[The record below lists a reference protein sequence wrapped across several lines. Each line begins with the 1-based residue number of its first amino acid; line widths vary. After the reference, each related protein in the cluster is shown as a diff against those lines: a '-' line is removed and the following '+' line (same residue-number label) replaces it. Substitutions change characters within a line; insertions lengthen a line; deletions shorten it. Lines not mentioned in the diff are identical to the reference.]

1 MFRRSL
7 LLVFSLSALSA
18 AGCFAR
24 NRSTDYL
31 QAQLRVQ
38 EQSLTDLQTQLDK
51 TVSDLQLARREV
63 DSLRTQLADSGHS
76 QLPAEQAAVLL
87 RVSDVKINS
96 MLTSGLNEDGKP
108 GDDRIVVHFAPYDD
122 DGEVVKLPG
131 RIRITAQDPALNED
145 ERTVGTWSFTAE
157 ECRKHWVRGFLGS
170 GYQFALELAKTPVH
184 TDLVVQLTLDTP
196 DGRSFNATHIVRV
209 RPAEHSPIA
218 ERVPRPD
225 VDEFEGVTRTGASTP
240 EAAAPTTAL
249 KPARLP
255 PPPPTAPIQDST
267 NWTESE
273 IPIRR

>member
-7 LLVFSLSALSA
+7 LLVFSVSALSA
-18 AGCFAR
+18 VGCFAR
-24 NRSTDYL
+24 NRTTDFL

-38 EQSLTDLQTQLDK
+38 EQSLSDLQTQLDR
-51 TVSDLQLARREV
+51 TISELQLARREV
-63 DSLRTQLADSGHS
+63 DGLRTQLAESGQS

-96 MLTSGLNEDGKP
+96 MLTSGLNEDGQP

-131 RIRITAQDPALNED
+131 RIRITAQDPALSED

-170 GYQFALELAKTPVH
+170 GYQFALELSKPPVH

-209 RPAEHSPIA
+209 RPTELSPIA
-218 ERVPRPD
+218 DRVPRPD
-225 VDEFEGVTRTGASTP
+225 PDESEGVTRVGASTTEP
-240 EAAAPTTAL
+240 AAPTTTR
-249 KPARLP
+249 KPAGP
-255 PPPPTAPIQDST
+255 PPLETDPIQDST

-273 IPIRR
+273 IPFRR

>member
-1 MFRRSL
+1 MFRRL
-7 LLVFSLSALSA
+7 LLLALSLSALSA

-24 NRSTDYL
+24 NRTTDFL

-38 EQSLTDLQTQLDK
+38 EQSLSDLQTQLDR
-51 TVSDLQLARREV
+51 TVSELQLARREV
-63 DSLRTQLADSGHS
+63 DGLRTQLAESGQS

-96 MLTSGLNEDGKP
+96 MLTSGLNEDGQP

-170 GYQFALELAKTPVH
+170 GYQFALELSKPPVH

-209 RPAEHSPIA
+209 RPTELSPIA
-218 ERVPRPD
+218 DRIPRPD
-225 VDEFEGVTRTGASTP
+225 PSELEGVTRVGASTP
-240 EAAAPTTAL
+240 EPAAPTTTR
-249 KPARLP
+249 KPASP
-255 PPPPTAPIQDST
+255 PPLESAPIQDST

-273 IPIRR
+273 IPFRR

>member
-1 MFRRSL
+1 MFRRL
-7 LLVFSLSALSA
+7 LLLALSLSALSA
-18 AGCFAR
+18 VGCFAR
-24 NRSTDYL
+24 NRTTDFL

-38 EQSLTDLQTQLDK
+38 EQSLSDLQTQLDR
-51 TVSDLQLARREV
+51 TVSELQLARREV
-63 DSLRTQLADSGHS
+63 DGLRTQLAESGQS

-96 MLTSGLNEDGKP
+96 MLTSGLNEDGQP

-131 RIRITAQDPALNED
+131 RIRITAQDPALSED

-170 GYQFALELAKTPVH
+170 GYQFALELSKPPVH

-209 RPAEHSPIA
+209 RPTELSPIA
-218 ERVPRPD
+218 DRVPRPD
-225 VDEFEGVTRTGASTP
+225 PDESEGVTRVGAATP
-240 EAAAPTTAL
+240 QPAAPTTTR
-249 KPARLP
+249 KPAGP
-255 PPPPTAPIQDST
+255 PPLETAPLQDST

-273 IPIRR
+273 IPFRR